1 MVKYPGFNSVRA
13 VLQKPGNLNRK
24 GIFPIVNGDEFDLS
38 VIYSQLYLLRCSNG
52 KERSWHRSLNGEVT
66 TEKCIQIGQAARLD
80 LDRGRKKDPVGALIR
95 LEKVGSR
102 VAPAKP
108 GKAGNCD
115 HAKGRS

>member
-1 MVKYPGFNSVRA
+1 
-13 VLQKPGNLNRK
+13 LQQPGNLNRK

-80 LDRGRKKDPVGALIR
+80 LDRGRKKDPFGAFIR
-95 LEKVGSR
+95 CEKVGSR
-102 VAPAKP
+102 FALAKP
-108 GKAGNCD
+108 SKANNRGR
-115 HAKGRS
+115 AKGRS